1 MAKFKLN
8 FIIILISL
16 WSCFSSEKQVNEI
29 QLTHNPYNHSLD
41 NNDNFSS
48 DNQWLV
54 YDTRTNNGG
63 LRMGKTIERV
73 HLVSGKIDTIYEAPN
88 AGEFGP
94 GLGAVSYHPTKNQVI
109 FIHGLIN
116 PTEDEP
122 YTFTRRFGA
131 IVNVGSPNDMMV
143 LDARDVTPP
152 FTIGA
157 LRGGTHRHEF
167 SGDGKWVGYT
177 YNDAVMAIRFPE
189 KNLRTIGISKIGH
202 PISTDNQS
210 DRKHFSGISETI
222 VAVAVTPNPEP
233 GSDEISYAAN
243 DSWVG
248 KSGYIDANGKNQR
261 ARAFLGEVRSKTN
274 DIVKELFIVDIPED
288 LDLANESFD
297 IAGSLSD
304 LPLPPRSFIQRRL
317 TWTAETK
324 YPGCSGIVRSSHDG
338 NRIAYLSRDKNGIQ
352 QVFLTSPLE
361 GNPRQLTS
369 FETSVQSGLRW
380 HPDGKH
386 VCFVWDNSII
396 IANVENELWKK
407 LTQSVEQELSALVWS
422 PDGTTIAYNKNVKD
436 EKSGD
441 TFAQIFIVSLK
452 EITLP

>member
-41 NNDNFSS
+41 NNDNFSP

-54 YDTRTNNGG
+54 YDTRANNGG

-202 PISTDNQS
+202 PISTDNQTVYQS
-210 DRKHFSGISETI
+210 
-222 VAVAVTPNPEP
+222 
-233 GSDEISYAAN
+233 
-243 DSWVG
+243 
-248 KSGYIDANGKNQR
+248 
-261 ARAFLGEVRSKTN
+261 
-274 DIVKELFIVDIPED
+274 
-288 LDLANESFD
+288 
-297 IAGSLSD
+297 
-304 LPLPPRSFIQRRL
+304 
-317 TWTAETK
+317 AEK
-324 YPGCSGIVRSSHDG
+324 
-338 NRIAYLSRDKNGIQ
+338 
-352 QVFLTSPLE
+352 
-361 GNPRQLTS
+361 
-369 FETSVQSGLRW
+369 
-380 HPDGKH
+380 
-386 VCFVWDNSII
+386 
-396 IANVENELWKK
+396 
-407 LTQSVEQELSALVWS
+407 
-422 PDGTTIAYNKNVKD
+422 
-436 EKSGD
+436 
-441 TFAQIFIVSLK
+441 
-452 EITLP
+452 